1 MVAMTNA
8 ELQELAQIE
17 RRLVE
22 ESPQLR
28 RLFDRAAA
36 VQHRRRRQAWCW
48 AGGVTLLVSTALLVA
63 GLTVGLPG
71 LAVFALC
78 PLLTF
83 GVVLLGSWLP
93 ARLRPARARRR

>member
-36 VQHRRRRQAWCW
+36 TQHRRRRRAWCW
-48 AGGVTLLVSTALLVA
+48 AGVVSLLVGAALLA
-63 GLTVGLPG
+63 GGLTVGLPG

-78 PLLTF
+78 PPLTF
-83 GVVLLGSWLP
+83 GVVLLGIF
-93 ARLRPARARRR
+93 ARGRLGRGRRR